1 MNYFRSLKTTDAD
14 KAEKAEKT
22 IEKMEKALE
31 ELTRTMDAA
40 EQSRQIGESLAD
52 AATFLDRGLEVD
64 DYTQTYRSLG
74 DAEFAA
80 SAWIQTIWYLQALTI
95 VFAVILA
102 FIIYFRGQGFG
113 NQTSAM
119 SFMRVF
125 IAAAVGWLILE
136 MLNMVIQ

>member
-1 MNYFRSLKTTDAD
+1 MNISIQDRTLFCSY
-14 KAEKAEKT
+14 
-22 IEKMEKALE
+22 IEICIL
-31 ELTRTMDAA
+31 
-40 EQSRQIGESLAD
+40 IH
-52 AATFLDRGLEVD
+52 RGLSVD